1 MLQMDNYQNQYQE
14 VTLEHLHIVFFQS
27 YPTSKVK
34 RISCN
39 NLMIFLIYHIYILH
53 KQSSCPYRT
62 KNGSCSQLKAL
73 HAPKQNK
80 KHSDYLWNQT
90 KNRNRAENS
99 RQIQNFLL
107 CFFYLTSCSHCFR
120 RIAASSLSL
129 YTLISAVI
137 PSTSAFSLSTGR
149 ITSFKNSSTCCGA
162 RPT

>member
-1 MLQMDNYQNQYQE
+1 MFKEEFFMLYQRILAE
-14 VTLEHLHIVFFQS
+14 SKRLEQQIKEPQTQLA
-27 YPTSKVK
+27 
-34 RISCN
+34 
-39 NLMIFLIYHIYILH
+39 
-53 KQSSCPYRT
+53 SCPYRT